1 MSIGPQVCS
10 TLPSDPASRRRPCAS
25 LTLAIRLGRGLSPPS
40 CRTCSAH
47 KQKPHFRGAFF
58 LFNCAARSVA
68 DPNSRPDP
76 RPSIIIPNGPPCSPV
91 TTRTGVIDGLR
102 FVVGRSRV
110 VRPRRCGGTD
120 DCTGG
125 EATDNSKSN
134 ARTVVG
140 IGGSI
145 AAAYRS
151 RGKNYSQA
159 GT

>member
-1 MSIGPQVCS
+1 MQRGDSGGY
-10 TLPSDPASRRRPCAS
+10 LDASVKAKAPLS
-25 LTLAIRLGRGLSPPS
+25 WGFFSFQIR
-40 CRTCSAH
+40 
-47 KQKPHFRGAFF
+47 
-58 LFNCAARSVA
+58 ARSVA

-91 TTRTGVIDGLR
+91 ATRTGVIDGLW

-110 VRPRRCGGTD
+110 VRPRRYGGTD

-151 RGKNYSQA
+151 RGKNYSKA